1 MVAPTA
7 SLIAASNIL
16 IHRKRIYYIIVYG
29 KKTYFPVC
37 MVQIVFERYKLTNA
51 FFQDAS
57 DISNEK
63 GKKLLVIGDPCGGT
77 YFQFITKY
85 FLDYGHGD
93 VTIDLFGCEKC
104 TRMDINDMEAWSTF
118 EDDSFVVMET
128 GTLSFSKDIRKVL
141 TQIKRISGGEFLSA
155 GSTQGFLWEN
165 FLHKTYD
172 KNLNYLTHPFDFRQD
187 TYHKSK
193 TLVGKEVLELEFM
206 KL

>member
-1 MVAPTA
+1 
-7 SLIAASNIL
+7 
-16 IHRKRIYYIIVYG
+16 
-29 KKTYFPVC
+29 

-77 YFQFITKY
+77 YFQFVTKY

-104 TRMDINDMEAWSTF
+104 TRMDINDMEALSTF

-155 GSTQGFLWEN
+155 GSTHGFLWEN
-165 FLHKTYD
+165 FTHKTYD
-172 KNLNYLTHPFDFRQD
+172 KNLNYTIYPFDFRKD
-187 TYHKSK
+187 FLHKSK
-193 TLVGKEVLELEFM
+193 SLHTKELFEIEFM

>member
-1 MVAPTA
+1 MLVFSMFGPFP
-7 SLIAASNIL
+7 
-16 IHRKRIYYIIVYG
+16 YG

-37 MVQIVFERYKLTNA
+37 MVQIVFERYKLTDA

-104 TRMDINDMEAWSTF
+104 TRMDINDMEAWSKF
-118 EDDSFVVMET
+118 EDNSCVIMET
-128 GTLSFSKDIRKVL
+128 GTISYSGNIKQLLKE
-141 TQIKRISGGEFLSA
+141 IKRISGGDFLSS
-155 GSTQGFLWEN
+155 GSTQGYLWEY
-165 FLHKTYD
+165 FLYKTYD
-172 KNLNYLTHPFDFRQD
+172 AKLNYIIYPFDFRNNKN
-187 TYHKSK
+187 HKSNNLK
-193 TLVGKEVLELEFM
+193 TKEILELDFM

>member
-1 MVAPTA
+1 MF
-7 SLIAASNIL
+7 
-16 IHRKRIYYIIVYG
+16 K
-29 KKTYFPVC
+29 
-37 MVQIVFERYKLTNA
+37 RYKLTNA
-51 FFQDAS
+51 LFQDALS
-57 DISNEK
+57 LSNEK

-118 EDDSFVVMET
+118 EADSFVVMET
-128 GTLSFSKDIRKVL
+128 GTLSFSTDITKVI
-141 TQIKRISGGEFLSA
+141 TQIKRVSGGDFLSA
-155 GSTQGFLWEN
+155 GGTHGYLWEN

-172 KNLNYLTHPFDFRQD
+172 KNLNYLTHPFDFRED
-187 TYHKSK
+187 SYHKSK
-193 TLVGKEVLELEFM
+193 TLVSKEVLEIEFM